1 MLKKVTSLT
10 LLLIASLFLISCME
24 KSETDMNENPFF
36 TVYKTPFGTPP
47 FDEIKNEHY
56 LPAYYKALEEQ
67 NAEIE
72 QIINTQAAPDFEN
85 TIVALEKSGKLL
97 AKVNNVFSNL
107 KEAHTNETFNKIAKE
122 ITPVLAKHSDNIKL
136 NEKLFSRIKTVY
148 DNQDKAG
155 LTDEQKAVLKKYY
168 DDFAK
173 NGAALEGT
181 EKERVK
187 EINQK
192 LSSLTLE
199 FGDRVLNETN
209 NFKLYIKDE
218 ADLAGLP
225 EAAITG
231 AKEAAEAEGR
241 NGEYLFT
248 LHKPSLIPFLQ
259 YAQNRE
265 LREKMFKGYINR
277 GDQGNEN
284 DTRDIIKEIVTLRYE
299 KAQLLGYETHAHYV
313 LDDNMAKN
321 PANVYQRLNEL
332 WEPALKV
339 AENEANDMQKIVNAE
354 GGNFNLQPWD
364 WWYYAEK
371 VKKAKY
377 DLNEE
382 DLRPYFELE
391 NVKNG
396 VFEVSGK
403 LFGIKLKERNDIPKY
418 HDDVIVYEVLNKED
432 DSHVGILYTD
442 YFPRSSKRG
451 GAWMDA
457 IVKQSNINGDFVA
470 PIIINVGNFSKPV
483 GDKPSLLSLDETLTL
498 FHEFGHALHGLLS
511 RGKYPKITGTSVP
524 RDFVEFPS
532 QVMENWA
539 MEPEVLKLYAKHY
552 KTGDPMP
559 DELIEKIKKSGKF
572 NQGFAMVEYL
582 AASYLDMD
590 WHTLKNFDNVDVRE
604 FEISSMS
611 KRGLTDK
618 IVPRYR
624 STYFNHIFAGGYSA
638 GYYSYIWA
646 EILDAD
652 AFAAFKQQGIFDE
665 DLAKKFKENI
675 LEKGGSDDPMDLYV
689 AFRGEEPKVEPL
701 LIKRG
706 LK

>member
-1 MLKKVTSLT
+1 MRIKLTSLT
-10 LLLIASLFLISCME
+10 LLLLTSFLVMSCMDKTE
-24 KSETDMNENPFF
+24 SNMNDNPFF
-36 TVYKTPFGTPP
+36 TEYDTPYGTPP
-47 FDEIKNEHY
+47 FEKIKNEHY
-56 LPAYYKALEEQ
+56 LPAYYKALEVH
-67 NAEIE
+67 NKEIDE
-72 QIINTQAAPDFEN
+72 IINSTEAPSFEN
-85 TIVALEKSGKLL
+85 TIVALEKSGELL
-97 AKVNNVFSNL
+97 SRVNNVFSNL
-107 KEAHTNETFNKIAKE
+107 KSAHTNETFNKIAKE
-122 ITPVLAKHSDNIKL
+122 ITPVLAQHSDNIKL
-136 NEKLFSRIKTVY
+136 NEKLFSRIKIVY
-148 DNQDKAG
+148 DNKENSG

-168 DDFAK
+168 DDYAK
-173 NGAALEGT
+173 NGAALKGKD
-181 EKERVK
+181 KERIK

-192 LSSLTLE
+192 LSSLTLD
-199 FGDRVLNETN
+199 FGDKILNETN
-209 NFKLYIKDE
+209 SFKLFIKDE

-225 EAAITG
+225 DAAIAG
-231 AKEAAEAEGR
+231 AKEAATAEGR
-241 NGEYLFT
+241 EGEYLFT

-259 YAQNRE
+259 YAENRE
-265 LREKMFKGYINR
+265 LREKMFKGYINK

-284 DTRDIIKEIVTLRYE
+284 DTRAIIKELVTLRYE

-313 LDDNMAKN
+313 LESNMAKN
-321 PANVYQRLNEL
+321 PANVYQRLDEL
-332 WEPALKV
+332 WAPALQV
-339 AENEANDMQKIVNAE
+339 AEQEAKSMQEIIDKE
-354 GGNFNLQPWD
+354 GGNFKLEPWD
-364 WWYYAEK
+364 WWFYAER

-377 DLNEE
+377 DLDEE

-391 NVKNG
+391 NVKKG

-403 LFGIKLKERNDIPKY
+403 LFGIELKERNDIQKY
-418 HDDVIVYEVLNKED
+418 HEDVIVYEVLNKED
-432 DSHVGILYTD
+432 NSHVGILYTD
-442 YFPRSSKRG
+442 YFPRASKRG

-457 IVKQSNINGDFVA
+457 IRKQSNINGDFVT
-470 PIIINVGNFSKPV
+470 PVIINVGNFSKPV

-511 RGKYPKITGTSVP
+511 KGKYPKITGTSVP

-552 KTGDPMP
+552 ETGEPMP

-590 WHTLKNFDNVDVRE
+590 WHTLNSFDNIDVRD
-604 FEISSMS
+604 FENNSMN
-611 KRGLTDK
+611 KRGLVEE

-638 GYYSYIWA
+638 GYYSYIWS

-652 AFAAFKQQGIFDE
+652 AFAAFTEQGIFNE

-675 LEKGGSDDPMDLYV
+675 LEKGGADDPMDLYV
-689 AFRGEEPKVEPL
+689 AFRGEEPEVEPL